1 VIDRTVAGRHG
12 YNRTV
17 TAGHATPEGTARLVA
32 RFATARDRAFYR
44 QFDNLQFSTLGL
56 GTYLGDPDEQTDHAY
71 REAIVAAI
79 GGGINLLDTA
89 INYRHQRSERSIGA
103 ALAELFN
110 RGDAQR
116 DELVIAT
123 KAGFLTPGAVPSFLT
138 PGDVAGNMHSM
149 QPDFLADQIDRSR
162 ANLGL
167 DTIDIFYLHN
177 PETQLGFVS
186 REEFERRIRLAFVKL
201 EQRVSDGKIRYFGTA
216 TWDGYRRP
224 AGARDALNLARLV
237 EIAREE
243 GGAQHHFRV
252 IQLPFNLAMPEGFTN
267 GVLEQAAQY
276 GMAVVASAS
285 LLQARLSRGL
295 PEALAE
301 KFPALSS
308 DAQRAIQ
315 FTRSTPG
322 ITVAL
327 VGMSQAAHVAENL
340 RLAGVPPL
348 PQSEYLELFQRA

>member
-1 VIDRTVAGRHG
+1 MSAGQ
-12 YNRTV
+12 
-17 TAGHATPEGTARLVA
+17 ASPEGTARFA
-32 RFATARDRAFYR
+32 DRFTPARDCGFYR
-44 QFDNLQFSTLGL
+44 QFNNLHLSSLGL
-56 GTYLGDPDEQTDHAY
+56 GTYLGDPDDHTDRAY
-71 REAIVAAI
+71 QEAVMAAVR
-79 GGGINLLDTA
+79 GGTNFLDTA

-103 ALAELFN
+103 ALSELFS
-110 RGDAQR
+110 RGSAHR

-123 KAGFLTPGAVPSFLT
+123 KAGFLTPGAVPSFLN

-186 REEFERRIRLAFVKL
+186 REQFERRIRLAFGKL
-201 EQRVSDGKIRYFGTA
+201 EQLVADGKIRCYGTA

-224 AGARDALNLARLV
+224 AGARDSLDLARLI
-237 EIAREE
+237 ELAREE
-243 GGAQHHFRV
+243 GGAQHHFRF
-252 IQLPFNLAMPEGFTN
+252 IQLPFNLAMPEAFSN
-267 GVLEQAAQY
+267 GVLKQAAQS

-285 LLQARLSRGL
+285 LLQARLTRDL

-301 KFPALSS
+301 KFPSLVS

-340 RLAGVPPL
+340 GVAAVAPL
-348 PQSEYLELFQRA
+348 SQDQYLELYQRA